1 LLAVSSLRKAFDDRG
16 APVRAV
22 DDVTFDVAEG
32 ELFALLG
39 PSGCGK
45 TTLLRCIAG
54 LERPDAGEIVVAG
67 RTLTSRSAG
76 IDVPAHERGLGV
88 VSQSYGI
95 WPHMTVFDTAAF
107 PLRVLPRRRRP
118 SASQIR
124 ARVEQVLD
132 SVQLA
137 PLAHRPA
144 TDLSGGQQQRL
155 AIARALV
162 NEPPLLLLDEPLAS
176 LDTRL
181 RDELRFELLRLQRD
195 LGTTCVYVTHDQT
208 EALSLANRLA
218 VMNDGRIEQ
227 LGEPRTLYDHPT
239 SRFVA
244 EFLGAANLID
254 GVVVSSGHVRTAA
267 GVLEVPAGHAAA
279 PGDAVV
285 VVVRP
290 EHVTLEDATAANGWI
305 GPVEVA
311 AYTGDG
317 VDLVVRVGDLRIRV
331 RSTPQ
336 GAAAVGSKVG
346 VRLRSCSLLP
356 AAEAPRDV

>member
-1 LLAVSSLRKAFDDRG
+1 LLAVRGLGKAFDDRG
-16 APVRAV
+16 LPVRAV
-22 DDVTFDVAEG
+22 DHVTFDVAEG

-54 LERPDAGEIVVAG
+54 LERPDEGEIVVAG
-67 RTLTSRSAG
+67 RTLASRSAG
-76 IDVPAHERGLGV
+76 IDVPPHERGLGV

-107 PLRVLPRRRRP
+107 PLRVLPRRSRP

-124 ARVEQVLD
+124 ARVEQVLE

-155 AIARALV
+155 AIARALAT
-162 NEPPLLLLDEPLAS
+162 EPPLLLLDEPLAS

-195 LGTTCVYVTHDQT
+195 LGTTCVYVTHDQA
-208 EALSLANRLA
+208 EGLGLANRLA
-218 VMNDGRIEQ
+218 VMNRGRFEQ
-227 LGEPRTLYDHPT
+227 LGEPRTLYDRPA

-254 GVVVSSGHVRTAA
+254 GVVVSSGHVQTAA

-285 VVVRP
+285 VVARP
-290 EHVTLEDATAANGWI
+290 EQVTLEDATGANGWV
-305 GPVEVA
+305 GPVEAA

-336 GAAAVGSKVG
+336 DAAAVGSTVG

-356 AAEAPRDV
+356 AAGAPRDV

>member
-1 LLAVSSLRKAFDDRG
+1 MLAVRGLRKAFDDRG
-16 APVRAV
+16 LPVRAV
-22 DDVTFDVAEG
+22 DHVTFDVAEG

-54 LERPDAGEIVVAG
+54 LERPDEGEIVVAG
-67 RTLTSRSAG
+67 RTLASRSAG
-76 IDVPAHERGLGV
+76 IDVPPHERGLGV

-107 PLRVLPRRRRP
+107 PLRVLPRRSRP

-124 ARVEQVLD
+124 ARVEQVLE

-155 AIARALV
+155 AIARALA
-162 NEPPLLLLDEPLAS
+162 NEPPLLLLDELLAS

-181 RDELRFELLRLQRD
+181 RDELRFELLRLQRE

-208 EALSLANRLA
+208 EALGLANRLA
-218 VMNDGRIEQ
+218 VMNRGRFEQ
-227 LGEPRTLYDHPT
+227 LGEPRTLYDRPA

-254 GVVVSSGHVRTAA
+254 GVVVSSGHVQTAA

-285 VVVRP
+285 VVARP
-290 EHVTLEDATAANGWI
+290 EQVTLEDATLANGWV
-305 GPVEVA
+305 GPVEAA
-311 AYTGDG
+311 AYTGDV

-331 RSTPQ
+331 RSTPED
-336 GAAAVGSKVG
+336 AAAVGSTVG

-356 AAEAPRDV
+356 AAGAPRDV

>member
-1 LLAVSSLRKAFDDRG
+1 MLAVNGLRKAFDDRG
-16 APVRAV
+16 VLVRAV
-22 DDVTFDVAEG
+22 DDVTFDVAKG

-54 LERPDAGEIVVAG
+54 LERPDSGDIVVAG
-67 RTLTSRSAG
+67 RTFTSRSTG
-76 IDVPAHERGLGV
+76 IDVPPHERGLGV

-124 ARVEQVLD
+124 VRVEQVLE

-137 PLAHRPA
+137 PFAHRPA

-155 AIARALV
+155 AIARALA

-181 RDELRFELLRLQRD
+181 RDELRFELLRLQSD

-208 EALSLANRLA
+208 EALGLANRLA
-218 VMNDGRIEQ
+218 IMNDGRIEQ
-227 LGEPRTLYDHPT
+227 LGEPRTLYDRPA

-254 GVVVSSGHVRTAA
+254 GVVVSAGRVRTAA
-267 GVLEVPAGHAAA
+267 GELDVPSGQAAT
-279 PGDAVV
+279 PGQAVV
-285 VVVRP
+285 VVARP
-290 EHVTLEDATAANGWI
+290 EQVALGEAGGANGWV
-305 GPVEVA
+305 GPVEAA
-311 AYTGDG
+311 AYAGDA
-317 VDLVVRVGDLRIRV
+317 VDHVVRVGKLRIRV
-331 RSTPQ
+331 RSPPHE
-336 GAAAVGSKVG
+336 AFAVGSTVG
-346 VRLRSCSLLP
+346 LRIRSCSILP
-356 AAEAPRDV
+356 AAGAPRDL